1 MYIINIELK
10 KIAII
15 VFESEKVHENITNK
29 STKIFH
35 AQIVNLKIRLNNYNE
50 DDSLEEISIEQF

>member
-1 MYIINIELK
+1 LYIINIELK